1 MTNLTKV
8 IIQSLQVQLA
18 STDTARARH
27 LEWAAKTHNTEDT
40 AMHLEI
46 AGCYSNNSHNCYSNV
61 EVTTVHRIKPEQ

>member
-40 AMHLEI
+40 EF

-61 EVTTVHRIKPEQ
+61 EVKTVYRIKPEQ

>member
-18 STDTARARH
+18 YTDTARARH
-27 LEWAAKTHNTEDT
+27 LAWAAKTHNTEDI

-46 AGCYSNNSHNCYSNV
+46 AESFLQTHIQLSRLLNKYSQPAV
-61 EVTTVHRIKPEQ
+61 